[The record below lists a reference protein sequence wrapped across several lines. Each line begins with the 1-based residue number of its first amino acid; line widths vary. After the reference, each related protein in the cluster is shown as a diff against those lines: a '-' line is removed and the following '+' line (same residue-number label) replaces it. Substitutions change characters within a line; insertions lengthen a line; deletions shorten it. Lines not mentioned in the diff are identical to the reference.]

1 MKRVLLY
8 FFFLMLVTG
17 PIAAQ
22 QVDNNGPLKNLI
34 NQSFSYFPKLNEA
47 QNNTIIAQ
55 NQVELA
61 NSNTLQVNG
70 TADYTY
76 IRPKITLPFPMNG
89 ETVAFQ
95 FAPVHAGNA
104 AVEASY
110 VLFDFGKL
118 KANVDQAKTGL
129 QLANHN
135 IDYIKNQLAYQIAN
149 IYYNIVYYKKAIAIE
164 DSVIGYLAYNKQI
177 VSSKL
182 KYGEAIKNDVLNIQ
196 ASIDN
201 ESNTR
206 ENLKNA
212 LEKQYSLLAY
222 TTGNAS
228 QEVPTDSFDFELPL
242 TNEEQAFLDAETNNP
257 DFELAKDKVAQNE
270 AAINIAKLMM
280 RPSVTLH
287 GSTGWKNGYV
297 PNVNELRYNYQAGIS
312 LNVPIYNGNKQKKQI
327 ALNESQKKQSEL
339 AIQTLE
345 NDYKK
350 DIRQA
355 FIDLHTSQNQIGHTR
370 SQIAEAIEA
379 EKLATTRFV
388 NGVGTNLE
396 ITNASTNVQKAQ
408 FAKLQY
414 EYQACLAKVQLSKLL
429 GNKYW

>member
-1 MKRVLLY
+1 MKPVFVYIFLL
-8 FFFLMLVTG
+8 LG
-17 PIAAQ
+17 INHIAAQ
-22 QVDNNGPLKNLI
+22 SDNGQALKSLI
-34 NQSFSYFPKLNEA
+34 NQSFGYFPKLNEA

-61 NSNTLQVNG
+61 NSNTLEVNG
-70 TADYTY
+70 VADYTY

-89 ETVAFQ
+89 ETINFQ

-104 AVEASY
+104 GIEASY
-110 VLFDFGKL
+110 VLFDFGKI

-129 QLANHN
+129 KLANDN
-135 IDYIKNQLAYQIAN
+135 IDYLKNQLAFQIAN
-149 IYYNIVYYKKAIAIE
+149 IYYNIVYYKKAIEIE
-164 DSVIGYLAYNKQI
+164 DSVIGYLQYNKNI

-196 ASIDN
+196 ANIDN

-206 ENLKNA
+206 ENLKSA

-222 TTGNAS
+222 TTGN
-228 QEVPTDSFDFELPL
+228 PTRIDAQSFDFDLPL
-242 TNEEQAFLDAETNNP
+242 TNEEQAFLDAEANNP
-257 DFELAKDKVAQNE
+257 DFAIAKDKVAQSD
-270 AAINIAKLMM
+270 AAINVSKLMM

-287 GSTGWKNGYV
+287 GSTGYKNGYV
-297 PNVNELRYNYQAGIS
+297 PNVQEMRYNYQAGVS
-312 LNVPIYNGNKQKKQI
+312 LRVPIYDGDKMKKQI
-327 ALNESQKKQSEL
+327 ALNQSQKKQSEL
-339 AIQTLE
+339 AISSLE
-345 NDYKK
+345 NDYKR

-355 FIDLHTSQNQIGHTR
+355 FIDLRTSQTQVGHTS

-379 EKLATTRFV
+379 EKLATTRFI

-414 EYQACLAKVQLSKLL
+414 EYQACLAKIQLSKLL
-429 GNKYW
+429 SNKYW

>member
-1 MKRVLLY
+1 MKRVFIYLFSL
-8 FFFLMLVTG
+8 FTLGQV
-17 PIAAQ
+17 AAQ
-22 QVDNNGPLKNLI
+22 EANNASALKSLI

-55 NQVELA
+55 NQVDLA
-61 NSNTLQVNG
+61 NNNNLQVSG

-76 IRPKITLPFPMNG
+76 VRPKITIPFPLNG
-89 ETVAFQ
+89 ETVDFQ
-95 FAPVHAGNA
+95 FAPVHSGNA
-104 AVEASY
+104 AIEASY
-110 VLFDFGKL
+110 VLFDFGKI
-118 KANVDQAKTGL
+118 KADVDQAKTGL

-135 IDYIKNQLAYQIAN
+135 IDYLKNQLAYQVAN

-164 DSVIGYLAYNKQI
+164 DSVISYLAYNKTI

-182 KYGEAIKNDVLNIQ
+182 KYGDAIKNDVLNIQ
-196 ASIDN
+196 SSIDN

-206 ENLKNA
+206 ENLKSA

-222 TTGNAS
+222 TTGNTTKPAS
-228 QEVPTDSFDFELPL
+228 DSFDFELPL

-257 DFELAKDKVAQNE
+257 DFAVAKDKVAQID
-270 AAINIAKLMM
+270 AAINVSKLVM

-287 GSTGWKNGYV
+287 GSTGFKNGYV
-297 PNVNELRYNYQAGIS
+297 PEIQEMRYNYQAGVT
-312 LNVPIYNGNKQKKQI
+312 LHVPIYDGNKMKKQI
-327 ALNESQKKQSEL
+327 ALNQSQKKQSEL
-339 AIQTLE
+339 AIETME

-350 DIRQA
+350 DIQQA
-355 FIDLHTSQNQIGHTR
+355 FIDLRTSQNQIGHTG

-408 FAKLQY
+408 FARLQY
-414 EYQACLAKVQLSKLL
+414 QYQECLAKIQLSRLL
-429 GNKYW
+429 GNKYWQ

>member
-1 MKRVLLY
+1 MKRVFLYISFLLAISD
-8 FFFLMLVTG
+8 VS
-17 PIAAQ
+17 AQ
-22 QVDNNGPLKNLI
+22 QSDNDQALKSLI

-47 QNNTIIAQ
+47 QNKTFIAQ

-70 TADYTY
+70 AADYTY
-76 IRPKITLPFPMNG
+76 VRPKITLPFPMNG
-89 ETVAFQ
+89 ETISFQ

-104 AVEASY
+104 DIEASY

-129 QLANHN
+129 QIASHN
-135 IDYIKNQLAYQIAN
+135 VDYLKNQLAFQIAN
-149 IYYNIVYYKKAIAIE
+149 IYYNIVYYKKAIVIE
-164 DSVIGYLAYNKQI
+164 DSVINYLEYNKSI
-177 VSSKL
+177 VNSKL

-196 ASIDN
+196 ANIDN

-206 ENLKNA
+206 ENLKSA
-212 LEKQYSLLAY
+212 LEKQYTLLAY
-222 TTGNAS
+222 TTGNTTKRVEA
-228 QEVPTDSFDFELPL
+228 DNFDFGVPL
-242 TNEEQAFLDAETNNP
+242 SNEEQAILDAETNNP
-257 DFELAKDKVAQNE
+257 DFALAKDRVAQNE
-270 AAINIAKLMM
+270 AAIRISRLMM

-287 GSTGWKNGYV
+287 GSTGFKNGFV
-297 PNVNELRYNYQAGIS
+297 PNVSELRYNYQAGVS
-312 LNVPIYNGNKQKKQI
+312 LHVPLYNGNKMKKQI
-327 ALNESQKKQSEL
+327 ALDESQKKESEL
-339 AIQTLE
+339 AIETLQNE
-345 NDYKK
+345 YKK

-355 FIDLHTSQNQIGHTR
+355 FIDLRTSMGQIAHTG
-370 SQIAEAIEA
+370 SQIVEALEA

-414 EYQACLAKVQLSKLL
+414 EYQACLAKVQLARLL